1 MKLHPFLLALPFLF
15 SCSESEDEKDM
26 TYPTISDQIE
36 AACPAD
42 CQTFQRGDEIEVCFL
57 LGDDIELGS
66 YNIEI
71 HNNFDHHTH
80 STSANECEMDEE
92 KDPVNPWIF
101 NQDYAIPA
109 GSTSY
114 EAHQFLQIPE
124 DVDPGDYHFMLR
136 LTDRAGWQ
144 QLKAVS
150 IKIK

>member
-1 MKLHPFLLALPFLF
+1 
-15 SCSESEDEKDM
+15 
-26 TYPTISDQIE
+26 
-36 AACPAD
+36 
-42 CQTFQRGDEIEVCFL
+42 
-57 LGDDIELGS
+57 
-66 YNIEI
+66 
-71 HNNFDHHTH
+71 
-80 STSANECEMDEE
+80 
-92 KDPVNPWIF
+92 
-101 NQDYAIPA
+101 A